1 MAEQVEEKKEELTVA
16 ITGANRGLGLEFV
29 TQYLAKGY
37 SVIAF
42 CRTPEK
48 AKELNELKEKNKDK
62 LCIYA
67 LDATNDEQ
75 IKNLVTTI
83 GGKDKAI
90 DILILNAGI
99 WGDDITRDELIKV
112 FSINC
117 AGPLLIGK
125 ELYDNVKISK
135 RKQMIVISSG
145 LGSVST
151 ISNTYKYFPAMPYRI
166 SKAALQMAWQYFD
179 QTSKANNDGIKAT
192 IIAPGWV
199 QTDLHPSNKG
209 SAPQTPQDSIKDM
222 INNVIEKDDLKGGG
236 FYNYDGKEIQW

>member
-1 MAEQVEEKKEELTVA
+1 MAQQAEENKEELCVA

-29 TQYLAKGY
+29 NQYLAKNY

-42 CRTPEK
+42 CRTPAK
-48 AKELNELKEKNKDK
+48 AQELNELKKKYNDK
-62 LCIYA
+62 LSIYA

-75 IKNLVTTI
+75 IKNLQETI
-83 GGKDKAI
+83 GGKDKCI
-90 DILILNAGI
+90 DILIANAGI
-99 WGDDITRDELIKV
+99 WADDITRDELIKA

-117 AGPLLIGK
+117 CGPLLIGQA
-125 ELYDNVKISK
+125 LYDNVKKSK

-145 LGSVST
+145 LGSIST
-151 ISNTYKYFPAMPYRI
+151 ISNTFKYFPAVPYRI

-179 QTSKANNDGIKAT
+179 QTSKQNKDDVRAN

-199 QTDLHPSNKG
+199 KTDLHPSNKQN
-209 SAPQTPQDSIKDM
+209 APQTPQDSVKDM
-222 INNVIEKDDLKGGG
+222 INNVIDNDKLKGGG